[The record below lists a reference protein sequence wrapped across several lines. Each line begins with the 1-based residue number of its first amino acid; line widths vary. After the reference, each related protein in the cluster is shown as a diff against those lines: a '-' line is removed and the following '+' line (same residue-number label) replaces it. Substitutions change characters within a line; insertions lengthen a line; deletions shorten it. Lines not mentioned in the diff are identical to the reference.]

1 MSPADILAAA
11 RQNVVGPYLPAR
23 REWLDGW
30 CGPLT
35 ADVEHY
41 GVGLSCIQAPG
52 RHGPMMGLFEVHFRF
67 GGIVMDAEVPLSTI
81 RLDTRIPAVRD
92 HLVRLGCPEWA
103 RDVPAAVWAW
113 GTNGKA
119 PRMVLGAWDD
129 AWAPRMDRWSTSPV
143 NGVCASTMIPD
154 RAEALEDWAGWMFR
168 LPANSPSSG
177 PETGDEGRAC
187 ADVAALNAGCIL
199 RVEGGWLV
207 PLPGDGVG
215 YFKEVSRDE

>member
-1 MSPADILAAA
+1 VSPADILAAA
-11 RQNVVGPYLPAR
+11 RRSIVGPYLPAR
-23 REWLDGW
+23 LEWLDGW

-67 GGIVMDAEVPLSTI
+67 GGIIMDVEVPLSTI

-113 GTNGKA
+113 GSGVEVSDVIT
-119 PRMVLGAWDD
+119 PWSD
-129 AWAPRMDRWSTSPV
+129 ASD
-143 NGVCASTMIPD
+143 
-154 RAEALEDWAGWMFR
+154 L
-168 LPANSPSSG
+168 
-177 PETGDEGRAC
+177 
-187 ADVAALNAGCIL
+187 AALNAGCIL

-207 PLPGDGVG
+207 PLPGGGVG
-215 YFKEVSRDE
+215 FFKEVSRDE